1 MPALVGEVKGINRA
15 PEVQAL
21 EYHTLILFFLMEQL
35 RNFWLLKSPVKGS
48 TRVPL
53 EFLQGY

>member
-21 EYHTLILFFLMEQL
+21 EYHTLILFFL
-35 RNFWLLKSPVKGS
+35 NGTITK
-48 TRVPL
+48 
-53 EFLQGY
+53 FLVT